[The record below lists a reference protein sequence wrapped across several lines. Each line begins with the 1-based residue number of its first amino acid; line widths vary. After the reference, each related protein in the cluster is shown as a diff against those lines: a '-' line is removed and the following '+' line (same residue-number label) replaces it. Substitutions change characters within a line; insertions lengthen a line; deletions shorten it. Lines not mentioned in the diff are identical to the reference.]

1 MIGDTISRYISISCL
16 FFVSLVYIA
25 FIVKK
30 ITTITGP
37 INAISVNNNSIAL
50 PFDIFDNLPVKI
62 ASFYYQNL
70 SRWLPPHNPNQSIIS
85 PVLSSTN
92 CTDCSITDLTTP
104 VNIVF
109 NLSSQQVQQNKLNC
123 CHSNLIFLSVL
134 RYQILI
140 IYLVYIGSLN
150 CI

>member
-1 MIGDTISRYISISCL
+1 MYIYIKCL
-16 FFVSLVYIA
+16 LHVSLVCIA
-25 FIVKK
+25 FIVKE

-37 INAISVNNNSIAL
+37 IQAISVYNNSITL
-50 PFDIFDNLPVKI
+50 PPDIFDNLPVKI

-70 SRWLPPHNPNQSIIS
+70 SRWLPPHHPNQSIIS

-109 NLSSQQVQQNKLNC
+109 NLSSQQV
-123 CHSNLIFLSVL
+123 
-134 RYQILI
+134 
-140 IYLVYIGSLN
+140 
-150 CI
+150 